1 MTSAIFHMRHSHLR
15 EEICSFPNPIHIGGG
30 EGDNFAKV

>member
-15 EEICSFPNPIHIGGG
+15 EETCNFPNPTHIGGG